1 MIENNYYH
9 IVIIDYLDIEIYKL
23 QILSE
28 TNSLI
33 SEKQINRISKLF
45 IKFFLYFIS
54 TILLYLLLDLLFL
67 TMTAKSFSNLVPYRV
82 RLSKYCFK

>member
-45 IKFFLYFIS
+45 MKFFLYFIS
-54 TILLYLLLDLLFL
+54 TILLYLLLDLLF
-67 TMTAKSFSNLVPYRV
+67 
-82 RLSKYCFK
+82 